1 MITIKKIYNDLQLNK
16 GSYDGRGGKENPEK
30 REKDI
35 KNMSHMYKTII
46 FYSKSRTRLLQRWLL
61 MSLGTSRFKMHTW
74 FGHQEFLQ
82 GNSGGDGRVSRET
95 EPETG

>member
-35 KNMSHMYKTII
+35 KNMSHMYKTQLFFIAKVELV
-46 FYSKSRTRLLQRWLL
+46 YYR
-61 MSLGTSRFKMHTW
+61 
-74 FGHQEFLQ
+74 
-82 GNSGGDGRVSRET
+82 DDC
-95 EPETG
+95 